1 MLSPDETVLTLI
13 IVLDIIIMDIRP
25 DEKEFYIMKK
35 SAMLFTSITLAATVL
50 AACGNDSENAT
61 NTENNSSKQEQT
73 NSDDKSSEM
82 SIESAATTKQ
92 VEAYQ
97 TITDE
102 LNKMKE
108 DQEVD
113 WELVET
119 TYTSDL
125 KSAVNEID
133 NEFDTFIST
142 GIQAGKSG
150 ELDKN
155 VARQIIDKGTQSY
168 FYQKQK
174 SLQQA
179 VIDAKDANKED
190 EAMLHFEEIQLL
202 AEKVFVPTAEKRD
215 SYYELDGDSSIVE
228 NINNGLSAQ
237 EQALSEGNME
247 DFAVTKQVT
256 DKSIYK
262 SYYLASNSYA
272 EKIEEAVKTG
282 ETDELQVMQTEALG
296 FYQAIKGSLSGGD
309 EEAAEKLSELFDIS
323 NDPEA
328 IKADEVNDLFAKAF
342 TGKIKGYHE
351 KVAELAKEDKLS
363 EGKEAAMEAN
373 VFLKAIEMP
382 LMEAI
387 GEEETDAV
395 YEDAQNWF
403 DAVASENADEVQ
415 KLSDRILTELESV
428 VE

>member
-1 MLSPDETVLTLI
+1 
-13 IVLDIIIMDIRP
+13 
-25 DEKEFYIMKK
+25 MKK

-82 SIESAATTKQ
+82 SIQSAATTKQ

-119 TYTSDL
+119 TYTNDL

-237 EQALSEGNME
+237 GQA
-247 DFAVTKQVT
+247 
-256 DKSIYK
+256 
-262 SYYLASNSYA
+262 
-272 EKIEEAVKTG
+272 
-282 ETDELQVMQTEALG
+282 
-296 FYQAIKGSLSGGD
+296 SL
-309 EEAAEKLSELFDIS
+309 
-323 NDPEA
+323 
-328 IKADEVNDLFAKAF
+328 
-342 TGKIKGYHE
+342 
-351 KVAELAKEDKLS
+351 
-363 EGKEAAMEAN
+363 
-373 VFLKAIEMP
+373 
-382 LMEAI
+382 
-387 GEEETDAV
+387 
-395 YEDAQNWF
+395 
-403 DAVASENADEVQ
+403 
-415 KLSDRILTELESV
+415 
-428 VE
+428 

>member
-1 MLSPDETVLTLI
+1 
-13 IVLDIIIMDIRP
+13 
-25 DEKEFYIMKK
+25 MKK

-50 AACGNDSENAT
+50 AACGNDSENAK

-113 WELVET
+113 WEFVET

-256 DKSIYK
+256 DKSIYR

-309 EEAAEKLSELFDIS
+309 EEAAEKLSDLFDIS
-323 NDPEA
+323 NDPEL
-328 IKADEVNDLFAKAF
+328 IKANEVNELFAKAF

-387 GEEETDAV
+387 GEEETGGV
-395 YEDAQNWF
+395 YEDAQSWF
-403 DAVASENADEVQ
+403 DAVASENADEAQ

-428 VE
+428 VK

>member
-1 MLSPDETVLTLI
+1 M
-13 IVLDIIIMDIRP
+13 
-25 DEKEFYIMKK
+25 
-35 SAMLFTSITLAATVL
+35 
-50 AACGNDSENAT
+50 
-61 NTENNSSKQEQT
+61 
-73 NSDDKSSEM
+73 
-82 SIESAATTKQ
+82 
-92 VEAYQ
+92 AYQ
-97 TITDE
+97 
-102 LNKMKE
+102 
-108 DQEVD
+108 
-113 WELVET
+113 
-119 TYTSDL
+119 
-125 KSAVNEID
+125 
-133 NEFDTFIST
+133 
-142 GIQAGKSG
+142 
-150 ELDKN
+150 
-155 VARQIIDKGTQSY
+155 R
-168 FYQKQK
+168 
-174 SLQQA
+174 
-179 VIDAKDANKED
+179 
-190 EAMLHFEEIQLL
+190 
-202 AEKVFVPTAEKRD
+202 RD
-215 SYYELDGDSSIVE
+215 RR
-228 NINNGLSAQ
+228 
-237 EQALSEGNME
+237 LSEGNME

-296 FYQAIKGSLSGGD
+296 LYQAIKGSLSGGD

-403 DAVASENADEVQ
+403 DAVASE
-415 KLSDRILTELESV
+415 SDR
-428 VE
+428 

>member
-1 MLSPDETVLTLI
+1 MLLTLI
-13 IVLDIIIMDIRP
+13 IVLDIIILDKRP

-35 SAMLFTSITLAATVL
+35 STMLFTSITLAATVL
-50 AACGNDSENAT
+50 AACGNDSENAA
-61 NTENNSSKQEQT
+61 NTGSNSQEQT
-73 NSDDKSSEM
+73 NSASQSSETQSNDM
-82 SIESAATTKQ
+82 TIENAVTTKQ

-97 TITDE
+97 KMLDE

-108 DQEVD
+108 NEEVD
-113 WELVET
+113 WDLIES
-119 TYTSDL
+119 TYSSEL

-133 NEFDTFIST
+133 NEFDTFITT

-150 ELDKN
+150 ELDQN
-155 VARQIIDKGTQSY
+155 VARQMIDKGTQSY

-179 VIDAKDANKED
+179 VIDAKDAKKDE
-190 EAMLHFEEIQLL
+190 EAMLHFEEVKLL
-202 AEKVFVPTAEKRD
+202 TEKVFIPTAEKRD
-215 SYYELDGDSSIVE
+215 SYYELEGDSSLVE

-237 EQALSEGNME
+237 EDALSEGDME
-247 DFAVTKQVT
+247 NFAVTKQVT

-262 SYYLASNSYA
+262 SYYLAANSYA
-272 EKIEEAVKTG
+272 EKIEEAVNSG
-282 ETDELQVMQTEALG
+282 ETEELQIMQTEALG

-309 EEAAEKLSELFDIS
+309 EEAAQKLSELFDIS

-328 IKADEVNDLFAKAF
+328 IKADEVSNLFEKAF
-342 TGKIKGYHE
+342 AGKIKGYHE
-351 KVAELAKEDKLS
+351 KVAELDENNLS

-382 LMEAI
+382 LMETL
-387 GEEETDAV
+387 GEEETNAV
-395 YEDAQNWF
+395 YEDAQSWF
-403 DAVASENADEVQ
+403 DAVSNNDAEEAN
-415 KLSDRILTELESV
+415 KLSEQILTTLESV